1 MVLYFCTTSCS
12 TDDAD
17 EVKDTFKQ
25 LDILLHKVED
35 EGYKISDVDEEFE
48 EMLGKNYC
56 DIWVPLASWL
66 QLAF

>member
-1 MVLYFCTTSCS
+1 MCS
-12 TDDAD
+12 ADDAD

-48 EMLGKNYC
+48 EMLGKNHC
-56 DIWVPLASWL
+56 DIWVLLVSY
-66 QLAF
+66 